1 MATALP
7 GHRAHAGF
15 TLVEVLVALLIM
27 AVMAGMGWQGVA
39 SMGRARVFGAAATE
53 RTLRVAALVDQWEQD
68 LQSVYN
74 SPAVPGLQFDG
85 ASMRIARRTEGGV
98 QIVVWS
104 LRSGQWQRWA
114 SPPTTRRAALSQAW
128 LSSQQLQGREPEQ
141 LRLLDGVTDWQVY
154 FYRGQGWSNA
164 QSSGDLVTEAPAP
177 PPATGQTGTPGT
189 ANGAGQAASAAGSGQ
204 GQVGTPGTPGTPDA
218 SSGAGAG
225 QAAPAPTQPRTQ
237 LPSGVRLQIDLPEG
251 RLTKDVLLSPQMP

>member
-128 LSSQQLQGREPEQ
+128 LASQQLQGREPEQ

-164 QSSGDLVTEAPAP
+164 QSSGDLVTDAPDVVTPA
-177 PPATGQTGTPGT
+177 ATGQANGGALAGTPGV
-189 ANGAGQAASAAGSGQ
+189 AASGAQGAQAGI
-204 GQVGTPGTPGTPDA
+204 
-218 SSGAGAG
+218 AGAG
-225 QAAPAPTQPRTQ
+225 SIAGAAQAQPTTPVLAQPRTQ